1 MFNEDPRGR
10 MWSEACDMLEQAER
24 LHRQFF
30 RPGFARPQSA
40 SWEPPIDMFDSGEQL
55 WIIAALPSVVP
66 ERIEVSIGPDEL
78 TIAGSRPL
86 PAIARGAAIHR
97 LEIPYG
103 RFERQIRLPAG
114 RFTLEQSELVGGC
127 LVLSLIRED

>member
-1 MFNEDPRGR
+1 MFE
-10 MWSEACDMLEQAER
+10 
-24 LHRQFF
+24 
-30 RPGFARPQSA
+30 
-40 SWEPPIDMFDSGEQL
+40 SGEQL

-66 ERIEVSIGPDEL
+66 ERIEISIGRDEL

-86 PAIARGAAIHR
+86 PTIARGAAIHR

-114 RFTLEQSELVGGC
+114 SFTLEQSELVGGC
-127 LVLSLIRED
+127 LILSLIRKD